1 MTRYLRQFRI
11 SFRIWFVLGVAA
23 VVFTVAATVSLRSAH
38 HNLTEERLG
47 QATAAVEAGQAI
59 LAHFH
64 SLEEN
69 GTITREVAQEQAVA
83 AIGAIRYLGEEYL
96 WVNDMDGV
104 MLMHPFAPE
113 LHGRDVSGLEDETG
127 SRFVQLMIDGARQ
140 HGSTRVRYYWP
151 RPGGEEPLLKE
162 SEAQHFQPW
171 DFMIA
176 SGVYMD
182 DVRAAA
188 WRSLQGQ
195 IVALGV
201 GLIILIT
208 VGWSV
213 VRSITGPLESTTE
226 AIRNASREPI
236 DLGYRLPVSGR
247 DELDILS
254 DSINSVF
261 DTLEHVVNDVRG
273 SSDQLLAS
281 SAHLTSLANSADQ
294 TMRSQEADT
303 DDLASAMTEMA
314 ATVQEVAR
322 NASDAAAAANEASG
336 QTGSG
341 KETVMATGASIAAL
355 ADQLEEVRNAMERL
369 NGDTANVDKVLDVIN
384 GVAEQTNLLA
394 LNAAIEA
401 ARAGEQGRGFS
412 VVAEEVRTLAL
423 RTRSSTDEIR
433 DILERLQGGAAD
445 MTDALRQRSEE
456 ARQTSIQAKEAEQ
469 SLDAIS
475 QSVDAITDRNNQIA
489 SAAEEQAATAEQING
504 RVTGIRDAAQAGT
517 RTLSEVRDAA
527 DALQDVAARLQQG
540 VSRLKTRQ
548 GG

>member
-11 SFRIWFVLGVAA
+11 SFRIWLVLGVAA
-23 VVFTVAATVSLRSAH
+23 LVFTIAAGVSLRSAH
-38 HNLTEERLG
+38 HNLTQERLG
-47 QATAAVEAGQAI
+47 QATAAVEAAQAI
-59 LAHFH
+59 MAHFH
-64 SLEEN
+64 GLEES
-69 GTITREVAQEQAVA
+69 GAITREVAQEQALA
-83 AIGAIRYLGEEYL
+83 AVGAIRYLGEEYL

-127 SRFVQLMIDGARQ
+127 SRFVQVMIDGARK

-162 SEAQHFQPW
+162 SEAQLFPAW

-182 DVRAAA
+182 DVRAAV
-188 WRSLQGQ
+188 WQSLRGQ
-195 IVALGV
+195 IIALVV
-201 GLIILIT
+201 GLIVLIS

-213 VRSITGPLESTTE
+213 ARSITAPLESTTE
-226 AIRNASREPI
+226 AIRKAAREPI

-254 DSINSVF
+254 GSINSVF

-281 SAHLTSLANSADQ
+281 SAHLTSLANTADQ

-322 NASDAAAAANEASG
+322 NASDAAAAANDASG

-341 KETVMATGASIAAL
+341 KETVLATGASIAAL
-355 ADQLEEVRNAMERL
+355 ADQLEEVRDTMERL
-369 NGDTANVDKVLDVIN
+369 NEDTANVDKVLDVIN

-433 DILERLQGGAAD
+433 GILERLQGGAAE
-445 MTDALRQRSEE
+445 MTDALRQRSDQ
-456 ARQTSIQAKEAEQ
+456 ARETSAQASEAEQ
-469 SLDAIS
+469 SLDAIN

-517 RTLSEVRDAA
+517 RTLGEVRDAA

-548 GG
+548 GS